1 MCKCSGVLLKIRLE
15 QEPVPHMPDGAVVTG
30 SVRHRKIQAIRAIK
44 AMDLTASN
52 ATIEELAKNIAKRF
66 PNLWTEEKIVQLMLD
81 ARENR
86 LPETEEV
93 PTSLTSTPVQS
104 GQLDQKTPQ
113 ASRSSPSKT
122 FHQETAQKAPFT
134 KIAQLP
140 VLGGASA
147 ANPVY
152 SSGSFQANQTPPPPH
167 PADSHDR
174 LYRNH
179 ISLGLELAGLE
190 RKYLMLRYDAN
201 RMFAP
206 PRALQKQTSAVYS
219 VAHYEKQHA
228 LKQLKER
235 IADLEGRLKGRLSPK
250 DRATYTAQYNAAA
263 IECRSL
269 LTELDVINLQAEE
282 DGVIRRQ
289 VSTYCLSNYYNN
301 ESLPVLFPMNADVTV
316 RNYQTVKLP
325 PVASTVRP
333 RYILMKKLGSGGFS
347 TVYKAMDLSTAQI
360 VALKISRKET
370 SLEGDEHI
378 AETKR
383 WLFLNREAAIYHH
396 LKHPNIVQLNSD
408 PIFVNSTT
416 GRIVLNPAYEPY
428 NEIALSMEL
437 CEGGDLHDFLA
448 LLCRSDKQARTEHE
462 LLTILLQIAEALK
475 YLHTLDSPITHN
487 DISLRNILLAEGGVW
502 KLSDFTLV
510 KPLADK
516 KEVQM
521 VTSLAGTKP
530 FTAPEKLLQG
540 VFGPASDMYSYGVV
554 AFACFVGNIN
564 LFLAPNNFAEIPGR
578 GSLMDRARTDLCS
591 GTCYVCNPSDRV
603 VDLITNLLCLDMNAR
618 MTAEQVCQ
626 TLSEMLSGYRK
637 TKIKI

>member
-1 MCKCSGVLLKIRLE
+1 
-15 QEPVPHMPDGAVVTG
+15 MPDGVVATG

-44 AMDLTASN
+44 AVDFTASN
-52 ATIEELAKNIAKRF
+52 ATVEELARDIARRF
-66 PNLWTEEKIVQLMLD
+66 PNLWTDEKIIQLVLD
-81 ARENR
+81 AKENK
-86 LPETEEV
+86 LMETEEV

-104 GQLDQKTPQ
+104 GQLDHKTPQ
-113 ASRSSPSKT
+113 TTHSSPG
-122 FHQETAQKAPFT
+122 KALQADSAR
-134 KIAQLP
+134 KDSIVKGVQLP
-140 VLGGASA
+140 VLGAGSA
-147 ANPVY
+147 TSPAHPV
-152 SSGSFQANQTPPPPH
+152 GPLQATQTNLLAPPQ
-167 PADSHDR
+167 DSYDK

-179 ISLGLELAGLE
+179 ISLGLELASLE
-190 RKYLMLRYDAN
+190 RKYLMLRYDSN
-201 RMFAP
+201 RMFSP
-206 PRALQKQTSAVYS
+206 PRALQKQTGAVYC

-235 IADLEGRLKGRLSPK
+235 IADLEGRLKGKLAPK

-263 IECRSL
+263 IEYRSL
-269 LTELDVINLQAEE
+269 MTELDVISLQAEE
-282 DGVIRRQ
+282 DGVLRRQ
-289 VSTYCLSNYYNN
+289 VSSYCLSNYYNK
-301 ESLPVLFPMNADVTV
+301 EPLPVLYPMNMDVTV
-316 RNYQTVKLP
+316 QNYRTVKLP
-325 PVASTVRP
+325 PVASTNRS
-333 RYILMKKLGSGGFS
+333 RYVLMKKLGSGGFS
-347 TVYKAMDLSTAQI
+347 TVYKALDLSTAQV

-370 SLEGDEHI
+370 SVEGDEH
-378 AETKR
+378 AADTKR

-408 PIFVNSTT
+408 PIFVNSIT
-416 GRIVLNPAYEPY
+416 GRVVLNPAYEPY
-428 NEIALSMEL
+428 DEIVLSMEL

-475 YLHTLDSPITHN
+475 YLHTLESPIIHN
-487 DISLRNILLAEGGVW
+487 DISLRNILLTENGVW

-510 KPLADK
+510 KPLADR

-521 VTSLAGTKP
+521 ITSLAGTKP

-564 LFLAPNNFAEIPGR
+564 LFLVPNNFAKAPGK
-578 GSLMDRARTDLCS
+578 GSLVDRARADLCS

-603 VDLITNLLCLDMNAR
+603 VDLIVNLLSLDMNMR
-618 MTAEQVCQ
+618 MTAEQVCH

-637 TKIKI
+637 VKIKI

>member
-1 MCKCSGVLLKIRLE
+1 
-15 QEPVPHMPDGAVVTG
+15 MPDGAVVTG

-81 ARENR
+81 ARENK

-113 ASRSSPSKT
+113 ASRSSPSKI

-134 KIAQLP
+134 KTAQLP

-487 DISLRNILLAEGGVW
+487 DISLRNILLAEGV
-502 KLSDFTLV
+502 S
-510 KPLADK
+510 
-516 KEVQM
+516 
-521 VTSLAGTKP
+521 
-530 FTAPEKLLQG
+530 
-540 VFGPASDMYSYGVV
+540 
-554 AFACFVGNIN
+554 GN
-564 LFLAPNNFAEIPGR
+564 
-578 GSLMDRARTDLCS
+578 
-591 GTCYVCNPSDRV
+591 
-603 VDLITNLLCLDMNAR
+603 
-618 MTAEQVCQ
+618 
-626 TLSEMLSGYRK
+626 
-637 TKIKI
+637 